1 MAEAALK
8 LDPRNVS
15 AARLLG
21 FIYADTARVD
31 EGLAAFDAGAAAS
44 AARAAG
50 YLETARQGLE
60 MPDPAVELVLGRI
73 YLRSGANDKAMA
85 VLSRLAVDLPGQPE
99 PVNLLLQAYLKAGR
113 IDEATSTLEA
123 AVGMQP
129 QLITMLAE
137 LYERQRRF
145 ADAARAYERA
155 IERTPKNLELRTRL
169 AAVLLSDGGD
179 AQVGRAIDLLQRLR
193 RESPADRRVLYLLA
207 QAQRESGK
215 LDDAETTARQ
225 LMAVEPGSPTG
236 AYVLGFVLGQKQ
248 QYRGVVETLEPVV
261 GAPASTTA
269 APAQERPAPRADAA
283 RLRVPGAR

>member
-1 MAEAALK
+1 MTLQMLAGCCLALGALQAAPPRTQAPEPAPPPGQRQAVAKPAQEKAGAPQGLTREAEAYYQFLLGRHLESEGDAARAIAAYTEAARLDPESAEIRAELASLHARENRLAEATAMAEAALK

-129 QLITMLAE
+129 QLIPMLAE
-137 LYERQRRF
+137 LYERQR
-145 ADAARAYERA
+145 
-155 IERTPKNLELRTRL
+155 
-169 AAVLLSDGGD
+169 
-179 AQVGRAIDLLQRLR
+179 QVGRC
-193 RESPADRRVLYLLA
+193 REGL
-207 QAQRESGK
+207 
-215 LDDAETTARQ
+215 
-225 LMAVEPGSPTG
+225 
-236 AYVLGFVLGQKQ
+236 
-248 QYRGVVETLEPVV
+248 
-261 GAPASTTA
+261 
-269 APAQERPAPRADAA
+269 
-283 RLRVPGAR
+283 